1 MGIRRMWLGLAVA
14 VMGLSVATGCSSS
27 SEEADARLAVL
38 EAEAQELD
46 VVLDSVEER
55 LLGNQAM
62 LQTWQEMGRRH
73 RQVSQLHCQTAEPHM
88 VARMVH
94 YDKQE
99 EKARQNKRRRSDS
112 VASNATMLTSG
123 KSSKRSN

>member
-14 VMGLSVATGCSSS
+14 AMGLSLGTGCEAS

-73 RQVSQLHCQTAEPHM
+73 QQVSALHCQTAEPHM
-88 VARMVH
+88 VARMAH
-94 YDKQE
+94 YEKLE
-99 EKARQNKRRRSDS
+99 EKVRQNKRRRSDS
-112 VASNATMLTSG
+112 VAANSTMLTSG
-123 KSSKRSN
+123 TSSKRSN